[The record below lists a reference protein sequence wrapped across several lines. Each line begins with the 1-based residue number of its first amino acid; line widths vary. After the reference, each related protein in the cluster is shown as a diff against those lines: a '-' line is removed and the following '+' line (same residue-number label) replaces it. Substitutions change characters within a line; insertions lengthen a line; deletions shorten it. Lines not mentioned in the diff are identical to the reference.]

1 MAATDF
7 PVGSPHAVKL
17 WSKKIAREA
26 LKETMASKFMGTS
39 SNNLIQVFDDT
50 SKGAGDRIRVPLRM
64 QLSGRGV
71 GETEALEGNEESL
84 SIYYDDLLINEVT
97 HAVRMKVTI
106 DAQRVPFSVREE
118 ARLGIQ
124 DWYSERFDQAIA
136 NQLTGNTVQSDTLY
150 TGQNAAIAPSSGTGA
165 DRRWLIREQDTETD
179 HSTEASL
186 STSDTFSLRLLDR
199 AVAIAKT
206 SSPLIR
212 PIKVGA
218 QSYYVAFLHPYQVR
232 DLRTSTNTGDWLDI
246 QKAALGGGDI
256 NDNPIFTG
264 ALGVYNGVVLH
275 EWTRLP
281 TAATGA
287 NAANC
292 RRAVFCGAQAVSMAW
307 GQGTSETPKYV
318 EDLFDYDRQFGVSVQ
333 SIFGAKKLQFNSK
346 DFGTIV
352 MSTWAA
358 AP

>member
-1 MAATDF
+1 MATTDY
-7 PVGSPHAVKL
+7 PVGSPLAVKL

-50 SKGAGDRIRVPLRM
+50 SKGAGDRIRVPLRL

-84 SIYYDDLLINEVT
+84 SVYYDDVLINDMA

-118 ARLGIQ
+118 ARMGIQ
-124 DWYSERFDQAIA
+124 DWYADRIDTAA
-136 NQLTGNTVQSDTLY
+136 ALQLAGYTAQTDTLY
-150 TGQNAAIAPSSGTGA
+150 TGNNAAVAPSSGTGA
-165 DRRWLIREQDTETD
+165 DRRWLIRQQDDETD

-186 STSDTFSLRLLDR
+186 SSSDTFSLKLLDR

-212 PIKVGA
+212 PIKVGS
-218 QSYYVAFLHPYQVR
+218 QSYYVCFLHPYQVK
-232 DLRTSTNTGDWLDI
+232 DLRTNTNTGDWLDI
-246 QKAALGGGDI
+246 QKAAMGGGDVM
-256 NDNPIFTG
+256 DNPIFTG
-264 ALGVYNGVVLH
+264 ALGVYNGCVLH

-281 TAATGA
+281 TAATGT

-292 RRAVFCGAQAVSMAW
+292 RRAVFCGAQALAMSW
-307 GQGTSETPKYV
+307 GQGYSEAPKYI
-318 EDLFDYDRQFGVSVQ
+318 EDLIDRSVV
-333 SIFGAKKLQFNSK
+333 GEPANENCVNS
-346 DFGTIV
+346 GEV
-352 MSTWAA
+352 LAA
-358 AP
+358 

>member
-1 MAATDF
+1 MATTDF
-7 PVGSPHAVKL
+7 PLNSPHAVKL

-26 LKETMASKFMGTS
+26 LKETMAGKFIGTS
-39 SNNLIQVFDDT
+39 SNNMIQVFDDT
-50 SKGAGDRIRVPLRM
+50 SKGAGDRIRVPLRL

-84 SIYYDDLLINEVT
+84 SVYYDDVLINDMA

-124 DWYSERFDQAIA
+124 DWYSDRIDTALA
-136 NQLTGNTVQSDTLY
+136 NQLTGNTAVSDTLY
-150 TGQNAAIAPSSGTGA
+150 TGLNAAVAPSSGTGA
-165 DRRWLIREQDTETD
+165 DRRWIIRQQDDEGD
-179 HSTEASL
+179 HATEASL
-186 STSDTFSLRLLDR
+186 STSDTFSLKLLDR

-212 PIKVGA
+212 PIKVGS
-218 QSYYVAFLHPYQVR
+218 QSYYVCFLHPYQVK
-232 DLRTSTNTGDWLDI
+232 DLRTQTNTGDWLDI
-246 QKAALGGGDI
+246 QKAAMGGGDVET
-256 NDNPIFTG
+256 NPIFSG
-264 ALGVYNGVVLH
+264 ALGVYNGVVMH

-281 TAATGA
+281 NGIGA
-287 NAANC
+287 NSATT
-292 RRAVFCGAQAVSMAW
+292 RRAVFCGAQAVSLAW
-307 GQGTSETPKYV
+307 GQGFSEAPRYQ

-333 SIFGAKKLQFNSK
+333 TIMGAKKMQFNSK

-352 MSTWAA
+352 LSTYAA

>member
-1 MAATDF
+1 MAQTDF
-7 PVGSPHAVKL
+7 PVGHPLAVKL

-26 LKETMASKFMGTS
+26 LKETMAMKFMGTS
-39 SNNLIQVFDDT
+39 SNNLIQVYDDT
-50 SKGAGDRIRVPLRM
+50 SKGSGDRVRIPLRV

-71 GETEALEGNEESL
+71 GELEALEGNEEAL
-84 SIYYDDLLINEVT
+84 STYYDDVVISDLA
-97 HAVRMKVTI
+97 HAVRVKTTI

-124 DWYSERFDQAIA
+124 DWYADRIDQSLA

-150 TGQNAAIAPSSGTGA
+150 TGLNAAVAPSSGTGG
-165 DRRWLIREQDTETD
+165 DRRWLIRQQDDETD
-179 HSTEASL
+179 HTTEASL
-186 STSDTFSLRLLDR
+186 STSDTFSLKLLDR

-206 SSPLIR
+206 ASPLIR

-218 QSYYVAFLHPYQVR
+218 QSFYVAFLHPYQVK
-232 DLRTSTNTGDWLDI
+232 DMRTSTNTGDWLDI
-246 QKAALGGGDI
+246 QKAALSGGDI

-281 TAATGA
+281 TAATGT

-292 RRAVFCGAQAVSMAW
+292 RRAVFCGAQACAMAW
-307 GQGTSETPKYV
+307 GSGYSEAPKYI

-333 SIFGAKKLQFNSK
+333 SIIGAKKLQFNSK
-346 DFGTIV
+346 DFSTIV
-352 MSTWAA
+352 MSTWAT

>member
-1 MAATDF
+1 MATTDY
-7 PVGSPHAVKL
+7 PVNHPLAVKL

-26 LKETMASKFMGTS
+26 LRETMAMKFMGTS

-50 SKGAGDRIRVPLRM
+50 SKGSGDRVRVPLRM

-71 GETEALEGNEESL
+71 GETEALEGNEEAL
-84 SIYYDDLLINEVT
+84 TTYQDDVVINDLA
-97 HAVRMKVTI
+97 HAVRVKTTI

-124 DWYSERFDQAIA
+124 DWYADRIDQSIA
-136 NQLTGNTVQSDTLY
+136 NQLTGNTGQTDVLY
-150 TGQNAAIAPSSGTGA
+150 TGNNTAVAPSSGTGT
-165 DRRWLIREQDTETD
+165 DRRWLIRQQDDETD
-179 HSTEASL
+179 HTTEASL

-206 SSPLIR
+206 TSPLIR
-212 PIKVGA
+212 PVKVGA
-218 QSYYVAFLHPYQVR
+218 QSYYVAFLHPFQVR
-232 DLRTSTNTGDWLDI
+232 DLRTQTNTGDWLDI
-246 QKAALGGGDI
+246 QKAAMGGGDVES
-256 NDNPIFTG
+256 NPIFTG

-281 TAATGA
+281 NGIGA
-287 NAANC
+287 NSANT
-292 RRAVFCGAQAVSMAW
+292 RRAVFCGAQSLGLAW
-307 GQGTSETPKYV
+307 GSGYSEAPKYI

-333 SIFGAKKLQFNSK
+333 SIIGAKKLQFNSK